1 MLRGTCCDLQ
11 SEVPSDLQGS
21 GMLWSAEED
30 TGVLRAGDSLL
41 QVLQHHPAVCASGAH
56 LAGRSPWFGWVSYL
70 WRCVLCHAARLLC
83 TLACVASVRCLSVD

>member
-1 MLRGTCCDLQ
+1 
-11 SEVPSDLQGS
+11 
-21 GMLWSAEED
+21 MLWSAEED

-70 WRCVLCHAARLLC
+70 WRCVLCCAMQQDCCACWLALHLC
-83 TLACVASVRCLSVD
+83 AV